1 MAAGKRTGRTEKLDV
16 LLAKGMRKKSLTR
29 NEVLEIFPWV
39 EPQGEE
45 VELIYQTITE
55 SGIDVVEDDGT
66 LLRPRRSVIDKKSEG
81 KHKVDTDVK
90 DEITSDPV
98 RMYLREIGRVP
109 LLRSED
115 EKRYAMF
122 IEVDQY
128 LEDISDQLRVELGQ
142 EPGGLERGK
151 RIYQSLWKNWHL
163 VEACSRKLG
172 KSRDFGAMVDC
183 TLWLGS
189 FDLQAM
195 EESSLFLYLAEVAE
209 AQGLPSWK
217 KVVDG
222 MVEASLCLR
231 LLSPESLQAIERMF
245 QRRGKPPVPS
255 ALTRTFRRLRE
266 SLEAHFCRIIRDS
279 TSARQALVEA
289 NLRLVVSTAKRYM
302 GRGIA
307 FLDLI
312 QEGNIGLLRAVE
324 KFDYR
329 QGFKFST
336 YATWWIRQSISRA
349 IADQGRTIRLPVH
362 MVDAINNLLRTT
374 RELVQELGR
383 EPTSEE
389 VALAMNLLPP
399 SDKRMVEEAK
409 ESNIPLD
416 PVLERRLK
424 RASSKIQKIVRMS
437 QEPMSL
443 DMSVGVEEN
452 SFLGDFIEDETIP
465 RPMDAAWDHMLKDQ
479 MQEALDKLTERECK
493 VLRMRFGLDDGQTR
507 TLEDVGQ
514 ALGVTRE
521 RVRQIETK
529 ALRKL
534 RHPRTSRKLKDFLS

>member
-1 MAAGKRTGRTEKLDV
+1 MAAGRRDERTEKLDALV
-16 LLAKGMRKKSLTR
+16 TKGMRKKSLTR

-39 EPQGEE
+39 EPQSEE
-45 VELIYQTITE
+45 IELIYQTITE

-66 LLRPRRSVIDKKSEG
+66 LFRPRKSVTAKKVEDKQKAAPDMEG
-81 KHKVDTDVK
+81 
-90 DEITSDPV
+90 EITSDPV

-109 LLRSED
+109 LLCSED

-128 LEDISDQLRVELGQ
+128 LEDISDQLRNELGK
-142 EPGGLERGK
+142 EPSGPERGK
-151 RIYQSLWKNWHL
+151 RIYQHLWRNGHL

-172 KSRDFGAMVDC
+172 KSRSFSAMTDC
-183 TLWLGS
+183 ALWLGS

-195 EESSLFLYLAEVAE
+195 EESPLFLYLAEVAE
-209 AQGLPSWK
+209 AQGLPSWR
-217 KVVDG
+217 KVIDG
-222 MVEASLCLR
+222 VVEASLCLR

-245 QRRGKPPVPS
+245 QRRGKLPVPS
-255 ALTRTFRRLRE
+255 DLSRTFGRLEE
-266 SLEAHFCRIIRDS
+266 SLEAHFCRIIRES
-279 TSARQALVEA
+279 SAARQALVEA
-289 NLRLVVSTAKRYM
+289 NLRLVVSWAKRYM

-307 FLDLI
+307 VLDLI

-336 YATWWIRQSISRA
+336 YATWWIRQSVSRS

-362 MVDAINNLLRTT
+362 MVDAVNNLLGTT
-374 RELVQELGR
+374 RTLVQELGR

-409 ESNIPLD
+409 EANAPLD

-424 RASSKIQKIVRMS
+424 RASAKIQRILRMS

-452 SFLGDFIEDETIP
+452 SFLGDFIEDESIP
-465 RPMDAAWDHMLKDQ
+465 KPLDTVWDGMLKDK
-479 MQEALDKLTERECK
+479 MRDALDSLTERECK

-514 ALGVTRE
+514 ALSVTRE

-534 RHPRTSRKLKDFLS
+534 RHPRSSKKLKDFLS